1 MTPVRKD
8 RPVPFDPA
16 SGSGSDGVELPPPE
30 GEVVTVLADA
40 GVRGDLWAERSA
52 VALARAWGGRGR
64 KVVLVDGDVET
75 PSLHELLDVQNLE
88 GISDALLY
96 GASPE
101 RVTVSVAGE
110 PFRFIPSG
118 TVVADPAGFRGS
130 DRWGGLLDGFRSR
143 EEVVILFLPAGGN
156 GSALLAAQGDR
167 VLRMARPGT
176 PPPEGFPPS
185 LLLHPVGA
193 PTASAD
199 GAGAPEPVPGDDPL
213 PPSLAEGR
221 EASASGAAADPEG
234 ASATASAPAGTP
246 GTPLPVTAAPARS
259 GPRPRSGGGRQKILL
274 GALLLAVVI
283 FLVAAWLGFIE
294 VPGFPGP
301 S

>member
-1 MTPVRKD
+1 MTPVRED
-8 RPVPFDPA
+8 RPVPFDP
-16 SGSGSDGVELPPPE
+16 SSGSDAVELPPRE

-52 VALARAWGGRGR
+52 MALARAWGGRGR

-75 PSLHELLDVQNLE
+75 PSLHEVLEVQNLE

-101 RVTVSVAGE
+101 RVMVSVAGE

-156 GSALLAAQGDR
+156 GSALLAARGDR

-176 PPPEGFPPS
+176 PAPEGFPPS

-193 PTASAD
+193 ASD
-199 GAGAPEPVPGDDPL
+199 GTGTPEPAPGDESV
-213 PPSLAEGR
+213 PPSLPGGS
-221 EASASGAAADPEG
+221 EASGSGADPEG

-246 GTPLPVTAAPARS
+246 GAVRAPAATAAPARS

-274 GALLLAVVI
+274 GALALAIVI
-283 FLVAAWLGFIE
+283 FLVAAWLGFVE